1 MIPIRLIT
9 SRYDLLPKHTIAQLH
24 FIKAPETFKS
34 SVICIGLL
42 LATEYKRSI
51 CVHHIF
57 PHLERKVSR
66 RSTVACVHHMRHPP
80 RPKLWPDVTEN
91 SHIYIILLSSYKS
104 YLATDDMEPQLQ
116 KGTGTRYF
124 TTSHPTFSH
133 PGWDGMS
140 LSTTKQTRAVTAFF
154 VSFAPPTRPMI
165 LKSHQMIQ
173 MLGFGRILMTLI
185 ITEIHNKYTNTLI
198 QKYTNT

>member
-1 MIPIRLIT
+1 MSPEESEHPFSVFFPTVFCPIRWSDRHDTHQIDHLTIWFVT
-9 SRYDLLPKHTIAQLH
+9 EAYNCTIAQSHL
-24 FIKAPETFKS
+24 IKAPETFKS

-104 YLATDDMEPQLQ
+104 YLTTDNMEPQLQ

-140 LSTTKQTRAVTAFF
+140 LSTKNKQELFFCFIRAA
-154 VSFAPPTRPMI
+154 
-165 LKSHQMIQ
+165 K
-173 MLGFGRILMTLI
+173 
-185 ITEIHNKYTNTLI
+185 
-198 QKYTNT
+198 